1 VSQFER
7 MNPVAKELWLAALRS
22 GEREQGKGYLNV
34 SDKFCCLGVLC
45 EVAIES
51 GVVVEKE
58 KDQVGADHY
67 YYYGGRSSYPP
78 QAVYVWSGLGG
89 LTTANG
95 PDMKLSTLN
104 DHDGKTFL
112 EIADWIEENL

>member
-1 VSQFER
+1 

-34 SDKFCCLGVLC
+34 SGKFCCLGVLC

-51 GVVVEKE
+51 GVEVEKGE
-58 KDQVGADHY
+58 YRSVY
-67 YYYGGRSSYPP
+67 YYDGRSSYPP
-78 QAVYVWSGLGG
+78 KAVYEWSGLGG
-89 LTTANG
+89 HTTANG
-95 PDMKLSTLN
+95 PDMSLSVMN
-104 DHDGKTFL
+104 DSEDKTFS

>member
-1 VSQFER
+1 MSQFER

-34 SDKFCCLGVLC
+34 SGKFCCLGVLC

-51 GVVVEKE
+51 GVVVEKG

-67 YYYGGRSSYPP
+67 YYYDGRSSYPP
-78 QAVYVWSGLGG
+78 LAVYVWSGLDGH
-89 LTTANG
+89 TAANG
-95 PDMKLSTLN
+95 PDMSLSVMN
-104 DHDGKTFL
+104 DHEGKTFP

>member
-1 VSQFER
+1 

-34 SDKFCCLGVLC
+34 SGKFCCLGVLC

-51 GVVVEKE
+51 GVGVEKE
-58 KDQVGADHY
+58 KDQVGAHY
-67 YYYGGRSSYPP
+67 YNGRSSYPP
-78 QAVYVWSGLGG
+78 LAVYVWSGLDGY
-89 LTTANG
+89 TTADG
-95 PDMKLSTLN
+95 PDMSLSAMN
-104 DHDGKTFL
+104 DSEDKTFL